1 MVPVG
6 NNQSLS
12 GTGSDVAVKK
22 QRIESTAPGLNG
34 SVPTTQVQVGNQES
48 ISGTGSDLG
57 SAVQSGGTKK
67 VSGTGSAVQ
76 AVGTKRVPASPL
88 NPEQEEFLQDVYPTL
103 TTEQIQ
109 NKALYQKAWDDFL
122 EAKEDARREDEWGEE
137 REKLAEKEK
146 DKVLFKVAC
155 PSKLW
160 TDDVLRNRAWVNWQA
175 DKRLG
180 AERKVDQMFRSEED
194 RQYRVEDPIPASCMT
209 DMMLKRHQTNR
220 DGHRWLLMDARG
232 LGVGMR
238 RERAVRTGLR
248 TTAINR
254 HEVVG
259 HFWR

>member
-1 MVPVG
+1 MVP
-6 NNQSLS
+6 
-12 GTGSDVAVKK
+12 
-22 QRIESTAPGLNG
+22 
-34 SVPTTQVQVGNQES
+34 VGNQES
-48 ISGTGSDLG
+48 ISGTGSDVG
-57 SAVQSGGTKK
+57 SAVQSG
-67 VSGTGSAVQ
+67 
-76 AVGTKRVPASPL
+76 GTKRVPASPL

-146 DKVLFKVAC
+146 DKVLFKAAC

-220 DGHRWLLMDARG
+220 YGHRRLLMDARG
-232 LGVGMR
+232 LGVGMG

-254 HEVVG
+254 HKVVG